1 MSEIENS
8 DIELRS
14 NEVREILNRPP
25 KWILRYGIVLIFI
38 VLVGLLAGSWF
49 FRYPEILTAPIV
61 VSTENLPFDI
71 VAKTSKRIDTLMVA
85 EKQRVNK
92 NQLLGVLE
100 NSANTDD
107 VLALESMLNDINISS
122 PVSAYGRKLDNRQ
135 YRLGELQPV
144 YAAFV
149 KAYEDLAFFLRTDYQ
164 TKKIRT
170 ISQQRNIQQ
179 KILNQNVKLLQISA
193 RQLETAHNQFRIDS
207 SLFAKNA
214 LSAFE
219 FESSKNAY
227 LQILRGYEN
236 SNTGVETQKLSILQL
251 EQQIFDLQQQK
262 SEQLSQLELACHNA
276 LEALRVQLTTFKQTY
291 FLVSMIDGVATFT
304 KYYQKNQYVTSGET
318 IMTIVPDE
326 RQKII
331 GKIRLLPQGAGKVRV
346 GQRVNV
352 KLNDFPYNEYGMLRV
367 KIKNISLVPVVEN
380 NQSSYVLE
388 VEFPDP
394 LTTTYKKTISFRQ
407 QMSGQAEIITDDT
420 RLLEKLL
427 NPIRAIFDK

>member
-1 MSEIENS
+1 M
-8 DIELRS
+8 
-14 NEVREILNRPP
+14 
-25 KWILRYGIVLIFI
+25 
-38 VLVGLLAGSWF
+38 
-49 FRYPEILTAPIV
+49 
-61 VSTENLPFDI
+61 
-71 VAKTSKRIDTLMVA
+71 
-85 EKQRVNK
+85 
-92 NQLLGVLE
+92 
-100 NSANTDD
+100 
-107 VLALESMLNDINISS
+107 
-122 PVSAYGRKLDNRQ
+122 DNRQ
-135 YRLGELQPV
+135 YRLGELQPA

-149 KAYEDLAFFLRTDYQ
+149 KAYEDFAFFLRTDYQ

-170 ISQQRNIQQ
+170 ISRQRNIQQ

-227 LQILRGYEN
+227 LQVLRGYEN